1 MDRRTLDLAVPMVYG
16 ALLACSALW
25 FKDALVP
32 IAVVGGMLT
41 GLYWAALRQKLPAQ
55 NPPHGSRGPGTQD
68 APPPRHDDPPYG
80 SA

>member
-16 ALLACSALW
+16 ALVACSALW
-25 FKDALVP
+25 FGEALVP

-41 GLYWAALRQKLPAQ
+41 GLYWAALRQKLPAE
-55 NPPHGSRGPGTQD
+55 NPPRGRDDAQDRPGRT
-68 APPPRHDDPPYG
+68 DDPPYG

>member
-32 IAVVGGMLT
+32 IAVVGAMLT

-55 NPPHGSRGPGTQD
+55 NPPRGTGTQD

>member
-1 MDRRTLDLAVPMVYG
+1 MDRRTLDLAVPIVYG

-32 IAVVGGMLT
+32 VAVVGAMLNA
-41 GLYWAALRQKLPAQ
+41 LYWAALRQKLPAQ
-55 NPPHGSRGPGTQD
+55 NPPHGTGAPAAQD
-68 APPPRHDDPPYG
+68 APDRRDDPPYG